1 MQDIITYVSDRPAL
15 IAELHANYPDLID
28 DDDNFLVD
36 KTPSVYNGTESLAL
50 IRADDDLVT
59 IGENLTNLTLL
70 GTYEEVFADTD
81 KKTIYDR
88 VYDQTPIE
96 FEDPETHET
105 IIITPPEKFGVFA
118 D

>member
-15 IAELHANYPDLID
+15 IAELHADHPDLID

-50 IRADDDLVT
+50 IRADDDLVALGNT
-59 IGENLTNLTLL
+59 LTNLTLL
-70 GTYEEVFADTD
+70 GTYDEVFADVD
-81 KKTIYDR
+81 KKIIYDR
-88 VYDQTPIE
+88 VYDQTPVDYTDE
-96 FEDPETHET
+96 EGNPQTY
-105 IIITPPEKFGVFA
+105 TPPEKFGVFA

>member
-1 MQDIITYVSDRPAL
+1 MQDIITYVSNRDAL
-15 IAELHANYPDLID
+15 IAELHEKYPNLID
-28 DDDNFLVD
+28 EDDNFLVD
-36 KTPSVYNGTESLAL
+36 KTPTVRNGNESLAL
-50 IRADDDLVT
+50 IRANDELIT
-59 IGENLTNLTLL
+59 IGESLTNLTLL
-70 GTYEEVFADTD
+70 GTYDEVFADSD

-88 VYDQTPIE
+88 VYDQTSIE